1 MILLDTNVLIYAFDA
16 GAPMH
21 KWARA
26 TLRSAILGEGAA
38 INTVILS
45 ELLVGE
51 RSPDAAL
58 HRLEAFG
65 VHLLDLPIAA
75 AARGAQAYRHYLENR
90 SQQTELP
97 PAPKTPLPD
106 FLIGAHASVLNSPI
120 ATADTVRYQRYFPE
134 VQLLK
139 PA

>member
-21 KWARA
+21 TWARA
-26 TLRSAILGEGAA
+26 TLRDASLGEGAA

-51 RSPDAAL
+51 QSPEAAL
-58 HRLEAFG
+58 QRLEAFG

-75 AARGAQAYRHYLENR
+75 AVRGAQAYKLYLENR
-90 SQQTELP
+90 RQQAELP
-97 PAPKTPLPD
+97 AAPKSPLPD
-106 FLIGAHASVLNSPI
+106 FLIGAHASALKLSI
-120 ATADTVRYQRYFPE
+120 ATADTGRYQNYFTE
-134 VQLLK
+134 VPLLT
-139 PA
+139 P